1 MKKRLLTFVLLAGI
15 SFAVHPLYAA
25 DQTTESK
32 VPVAHKE
39 QKDVHRTLWGTK
51 KSPYVRKVLI
61 TLEEKKAPYKL
72 EGILPEKLLKATNQ
86 KIPEVFLKI
95 SPFGKIPAYQE
106 INMTDHKE
114 FSITESSVIMNYLN
128 ETIEETPLRPNDP
141 KGNARVSWFMTYGND
156 VVAPLTYKILF
167 EKVIKPNF
175 LKEKTDTAL
184 VDNILKEE
192 LPVVLDFLEKTL
204 ADNRAWIADTKN
216 FSLADITIASHLITL
231 STTGLNLDETIG
243 EKRPNLLQYMRK
255 ILNRPSVK
263 KALG

>member
-1 MKKRLLTFVLLAGI
+1 MEKHLLTLVLLAGI
-15 SFAVHPLYAA
+15 SAVHPLYAA

-32 VPVAHKE
+32 VPVE
-39 QKDVHRTLWGTK
+39 QRTLWGTK

-72 EGILPEKLLKATNQ
+72 EEIFPAKILKATNQ

-106 INMTDHKE
+106 INRVDHKE
-114 FSITESSVIMNYLN
+114 FSITESSVIMDYLN
-128 ETIEETPLRPNDP
+128 ETIEEIPLRPNDP
-141 KGNARVSWFMTYGND
+141 KANARVSWFMAYGDN
-156 VVAPLTYKILF
+156 VVAPITHKILF
-167 EKVIKPNF
+167 EKAIKPNF
-175 LKEKTDTAL
+175 LKEKTDTTL

-192 LPVVLDFLEKTL
+192 LPVILDFLEKTL

-216 FSLADITIASHLITL
+216 FSLADITIACHLATL
-231 STTGLNLDETIG
+231 STTGLNLDEIIG
-243 EKRPNLLQYMRK
+243 EKRPNLLKYIRK